1 MQNIVNKYEK
11 NPKLISLSVD
21 IKNNFLTTKSF
32 SKKRSIIIV
41 VKIINVLIFGL
52 KVLASSHNPTIK
64 KIKKNNRYILN
75 LLIEIKDSK
84 KIKNRVVIIV
94 TNKHIPP
101 INGVGLL

>member
-11 NPKLISLSVD
+11 NPKLISLSLD
-21 IKNNFLTTKSF
+21 IKINFLTTKSF

-41 VKIINVLIFGL
+41 AKIIKVLIFGL

-84 KIKNRVVIIV
+84 KIKNRVAITVK
-94 TNKHIPP
+94 NKHIPP
-101 INGVGLL
+101 INGVGKL